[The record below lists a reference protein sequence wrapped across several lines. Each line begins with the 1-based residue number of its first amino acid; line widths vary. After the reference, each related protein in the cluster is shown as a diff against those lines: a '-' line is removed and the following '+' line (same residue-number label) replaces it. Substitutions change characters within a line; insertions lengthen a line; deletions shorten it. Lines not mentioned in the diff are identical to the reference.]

1 MDNPEPARIASRNLC
16 SLTAEDPE
24 HLIHPERKVRV
35 VRILA
40 LVVLVFVVLT
50 LWVVGSSRGEQ
61 VNTSPSFPF
70 PAGTTWTYRYTRTPT
85 RGPSSTGT
93 ATQTYGGTTSY
104 RGATYHFEDETDT
117 FTPGATERTYFTW
130 NQVATQRADV
140 WIGPSSDPGTYELIF
155 GGDGIVT
162 VGAAQATS
170 GVAQCF
176 FNGQDWGTV
185 AWSASSTKAGT
196 VTITVPAGTFTTTR
210 WNWQVTFS
218 GGCLTL
224 SITASSYVVGSASE
238 IRVDGATS
246 GRATYSYELQS
257 GPISRAEVW
266 PPRRAG
272 LRVRAMIPDA
282 RVLRSG
288 ILH

>member
-1 MDNPEPARIASRNLC
+1 V
-16 SLTAEDPE
+16 
-24 HLIHPERKVRV
+24 KVL
-35 VRILA
+35 RILA
-40 LVVLVFVVLT
+40 LIVLVFVVLM
-50 LWVVGSSRGEQ
+50 LWVAGSSSGTQ

-70 PAGTTWTYRYTRTPT
+70 PAGTTWTYRYTSTPT
-85 RGPSSTGT
+85 RGPSSFGT

-104 RGATYHFEDETDT
+104 RGATYHYADETDT

-140 WIGPSSDPGTYELIF
+140 WAGPSSDPGTYELVF

-176 FNGQDWGTV
+176 FDGQDSGTV

-210 WNWQVTFS
+210 WNSQVTFS
-218 GGCLTL
+218 GECLTL

-246 GRATYSYELQS
+246 GRRTYSYELQS
-257 GPISRAEVW
+257 GPVSRAEVRPQQKAEW
-266 PPRRAG
+266 P
-272 LRVRAMIPDA
+272 LRVLIPGA
-282 RVLRSG
+282 HVVRSG
-288 ILH
+288 IPY